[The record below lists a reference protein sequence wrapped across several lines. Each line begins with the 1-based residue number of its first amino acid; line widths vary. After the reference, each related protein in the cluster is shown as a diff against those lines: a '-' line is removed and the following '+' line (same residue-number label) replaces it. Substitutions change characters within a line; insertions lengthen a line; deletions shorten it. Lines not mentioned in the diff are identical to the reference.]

1 MITFLI
7 ALTLVAWIAVA
18 VLGSQAYFR
27 GEQSKPIHGR
37 NWKSEG
43 FETIAVSVTG
53 TPTNHNDRIPGFEV
67 VDAYGSRSL

>member
-18 VLGSQAYFR
+18 ALGSQAYFR

-43 FETIAVSVTG
+43 FETIAVAVTG
-53 TPTNHNDRIPGFEV
+53 SPTDYNDRIPGFEV
-67 VDAYGSRSL
+67 VDAYGSQSL